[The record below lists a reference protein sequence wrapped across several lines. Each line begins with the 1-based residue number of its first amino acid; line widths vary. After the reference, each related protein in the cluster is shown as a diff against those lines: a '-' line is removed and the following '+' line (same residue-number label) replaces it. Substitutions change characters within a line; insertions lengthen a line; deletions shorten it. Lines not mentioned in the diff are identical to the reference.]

1 VPGVI
6 YQFLLCKDGTTRF
19 PYASEGTK
27 QLFGLPARSLQENA
41 DLALSLVH
49 PDDIARVRA
58 TFMASA
64 RDLTKL
70 QETVRVIHPQKGVI
84 WIERI
89 STPER
94 LPNGDTLWHGFMT
107 DVSDRVKAQDALRT
121 SESLFRSLIDAS
133 PLSIAVV
140 RGPEQRMIVLNH
152 RAVETFGYTL
162 ADLPD
167 ATHWWR
173 LAYPD
178 PAYRDQMKSEWYR
191 GLALASEAGT
201 VLVMES
207 VITCKDGKRKPIE
220 THAAFTNDFGIL
232 VLTDL
237 TQKKVVE
244 TELLDA
250 KRAAEEAN
258 QAKSVFLASM
268 SHELRTPLNSII
280 GFAQMLEMGA
290 VVPLDPSQ
298 KEPIGHILG
307 SGRHLL
313 GLINEVLD
321 LARIEAGRM
330 DFSLARMTLDPA
342 IEEAVA
348 LTRPAAE
355 ARRITMHH
363 DCHTPMVVRGDEAR
377 IRQILLNLL
386 SNAVKYNREGGR
398 VDVSCITKDDRV
410 RIVVAD
416 TGPGIPEGLR
426 HKLFKPFQRLGAEQT
441 DIEGT
446 GIGLVICKKL
456 AEAMGGDIGFDSEVG
471 VGSRFWM
478 ELPLDPTLT
487 DEPAATGGPATKPV
501 MDADPVARGRVIYI
515 EDNPV
520 NITVMQHVFRRLP
533 GVELLVA
540 ESAEKA

>member
-1 VPGVI
+1 
-6 YQFLLCKDGTTRF
+6 
-19 PYASEGTK
+19 
-27 QLFGLPARSLQENA
+27 
-41 DLALSLVH
+41 
-49 PDDIARVRA
+49 
-58 TFMASA
+58 M
-64 RDLTKL
+64 
-70 QETVRVIHPQKGVI
+70 
-84 WIERI
+84 
-89 STPER
+89 
-94 LPNGDTLWHGFMT
+94 
-107 DVSDRVKAQDALRT
+107 
-121 SESLFRSLIDAS
+121 
-133 PLSIAVV
+133 
-140 RGPEQRMIVLNH
+140 
-152 RAVETFGYTL
+152 
-162 ADLPD
+162 
-167 ATHWWR
+167 
-173 LAYPD
+173 
-178 PAYRDQMKSEWYR
+178 EWYR
-191 GLALASEAGT
+191 GRSAALATGDVLISEST
-201 VLVMES
+201 V
-207 VITCKDGKRKPIE
+207 TCKNGSRKAIE
-220 THAAFTNDFGIL
+220 IHASFTEDFSIL

-237 TQKKVVE
+237 THKKAAE
-244 TELLDA
+244 SEILNA
-250 KRAAEEAN
+250 KEAAEEAN

-280 GFAQMLEMGA
+280 GFAQMLDMGA

-330 DFSLARMTLDPA
+330 DLSPARMTLDPV

-355 ARRITMHH
+355 ARHIAVNH
-363 DCHTPMVVRGDEAR
+363 DCHTTMVVRADEAR
-377 IRQILLNLL
+377 VRQILLNLL

-398 VDVSCITKDDRV
+398 VNVSAIAQGDRV
-410 RIVVAD
+410 RIIVAD
-416 TGPGIPEGLR
+416 TGTGILEGQR

-478 ELPLDPTLT
+478 ELPLDPTLS
-487 DEPAATGGPATKPV
+487 DEPAATGSPATKPA

-515 EDNPV
+515 EDNPI
-520 NITVMQHVFRRLP
+520 NITVMRHVFRRLP

-540 ESAEKA
+540 ESAERGLLMVREGHPDLVLMDINLPGMNGMEALRILKANPGTAKIPIIAVSAAALPRDIQAGLDAGFLEYYTKPLDIPVFIDTLKWVLKHHIE